1 MKDRRSGARAPTHRD
16 LMGPELLSRFINELG
31 KGVNVEV
38 AKLCKSFS
46 IFLFLSKLS
55 LTVKLPKNLRTLSA

>member
-1 MKDRRSGARAPTHRD
+1 
-16 LMGPELLSRFINELG
+16 MGPELLSRFINELG